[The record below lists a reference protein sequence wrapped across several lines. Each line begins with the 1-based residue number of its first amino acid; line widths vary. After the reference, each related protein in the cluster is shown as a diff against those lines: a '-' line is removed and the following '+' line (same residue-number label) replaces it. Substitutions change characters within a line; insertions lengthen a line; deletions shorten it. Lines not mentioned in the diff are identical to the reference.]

1 MRLLSFALTAGALTS
16 LSFVVAQNAG
26 GDKLT
31 PPAPN
36 TPVGAAQT
44 SLDAKLASMQGLW
57 RLTELRSLRADQSR
71 RSEVGYLLVSGLCFS
86 LELHWGWT
94 SQDGGTRFVSKDF
107 QSGTHRFELDDAGYL
122 DSRSLI
128 GSAFNRDGLLQW
140 EEPGRARRYKI
151 DFLGESM
158 KWSNDDGTTLT
169 FEHMPE
175 PRTARR
181 DVFGR
186 PIPEKKPKP
195 ETPKPGEKQDE

>member
-1 MRLLSFALTAGALTS
+1 MSRQLLRSFRLLSVLVMFIVTAQL
-16 LSFVVAQNAG
+16 VVAQNAG

-36 TPVGAAQT
+36 APTGAAQV

-57 RLTELRSLRADQSR
+57 RLTELHSLKANEAR

-122 DSRSLI
+122 EARSLI
-128 GSAFNRDGLLQW
+128 GSASLLQA
-140 EEPGRARRYKI
+140 ARSPHTS
-151 DFLGESM
+151 F
-158 KWSNDDGTTLT
+158 
-169 FEHMPE
+169 
-175 PRTARR
+175 PRRR
-181 DVFGR
+181 SAYD
-186 PIPEKKPKP
+186 
-195 ETPKPGEKQDE
+195 